1 MKNAA
6 IVNVESKCSTRGSTR
21 VVSFPEGMSLR
32 KGTFVR
38 VAFGEKEEYVGK
50 LLTDTMTLDE
60 SAYTSLCEHIN
71 PLGSKIDIR
80 AAAEI
85 QMTDKPFEVVETNL
99 PERFLE
105 GPFENHYGNVGEPA
119 GFKDK
124 LGVDLFVGDV
134 VHLFDAD
141 GEYIGKRFVVK
152 DEDGEA
158 FVMGIKSACIR
169 PGGKT
174 GMGFDVHLYKRHER
188 VPGGEEYGGVRMV
201 RKEWAG

>member
-6 IVNVESKCSTRGSTR
+6 IVNVEGKSSTR
-21 VVSFPEGMSLR
+21 VVSFPEGVSLR
-32 KGTFVR
+32 GGSFVR
-38 VAFGEKEEYVGK
+38 VAFEKNGNYVGK
-50 LLTDTMTLDE
+50 LLTNTMVLNE
-60 SAYTSLCEHIN
+60 GAYSELCEYIN
-71 PLGSKIDIR
+71 PCGKEIEIC
-80 AAAEI
+80 AIAEV
-85 QMTDKPFEVVETNL
+85 QRYDKPFEVVETNL

-105 GPFENHYGNVGEPA
+105 GPIEKHYGNVGEPA

-124 LGVDLFVGDV
+124 LGIDLFVGDV
-134 VHLFDAD
+134 VNLFDAD

-152 DEDGEA
+152 DEGGEA

-174 GMGFDVHLYKRHER
+174 GMGFDFHLYKRHER
-188 VPGGEEYGGVRMV
+188 VLDGEDYGGVRMV